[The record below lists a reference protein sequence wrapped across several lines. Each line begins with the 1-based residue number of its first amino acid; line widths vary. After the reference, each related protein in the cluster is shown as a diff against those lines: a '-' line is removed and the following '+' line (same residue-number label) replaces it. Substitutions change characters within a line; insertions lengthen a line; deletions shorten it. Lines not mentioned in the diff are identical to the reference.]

1 MKKYFTPILLFFVVL
16 NSFAQNGLITV
27 EKIMELNNG
36 ADIFERLIESTL
48 PNIAT
53 EKQAEFKTKAETL
66 AQNKK
71 NEAKKYFEK
80 KYNQT
85 DIETIYGELAQ
96 EDRVS
101 YSEKTTNFM
110 KEWRS
115 FKAEYQTAFKEL
127 YNSYQ
132 K

>member
-1 MKKYFTPILLFFVVL
+1 MKKYFTPLFLFFIVL

-48 PNIAT
+48 PNIET

-80 KYNQT
+80 KYNQN

>member
-1 MKKYFTPILLFFVVL
+1 
-16 NSFAQNGLITV
+16 
-27 EKIMELNNG
+27 MEINNG

-53 EKQAEFKTKAETL
+53 EKQAEFKTKAEAL
-66 AQNKK
+66 ALNKK

-80 KYNQT
+80 KYDQK

-101 YSEKTTNFM
+101 FSEKTTSFI